1 MEDLLKWI
9 LQKMHQRHAGTL
21 RRRGMSSRGKSMAG
35 QASFSLI
42 SWATVGIIL
51 LSWYLATERGLV
63 SGFVLPSPAILWA
76 EFRLLVVK
84 GYAGKSLTEHVLT
97 SLFRTFTG
105 LGLGIAVGVPIG
117 LLMGFSRIAYA
128 ILGPIFSFLRPIPPI
143 AFIPLMILYFGI
155 GEFSKVALIFL
166 AALYY
171 VVLNTS
177 AGVRTVP
184 QDLVRAGQ
192 NMGLTQV
199 QLFSKIV
206 FWAALPHI
214 MTGVKTATAISWAI
228 VVAAEL
234 IAAQAGLGFMVMDAT
249 TFFRVPNVYIGIII
263 IGLIGVTLE
272 IVTLAIDRRLLHWMG
287 K

>member
-1 MEDLLKWI
+1 MRERKI
-9 LQKMHQRHAGTL
+9 KIH
-21 RRRGMSSRGKSMAG
+21 RRVTRG
-35 QASFSLI
+35 QAFYSLI
-42 SWATVGIIL
+42 SWLTLAVIFIL
-51 LSWYLATERGLV
+51 WVLV
-63 SGFVLPSPAILWA
+63 TAGGWVSAFVLPSPATLWS
-76 EFRLLVVK
+76 EFSSLAAK
-84 GYAGKSLTEHVLT
+84 GYAGKTLSEHILA

-105 LGLGIAVGVPIG
+105 LGLGIAFGVPIG
-117 LLMGFSRIAYA
+117 LLMGSSKTVNAV
-128 ILGPIFSFLRPIPPI
+128 LGPIFSFLRPIPPI

-184 QDLVRAGQ
+184 QDLIRAGL
-192 NMGLTQV
+192 NLGLTRAR
-199 QLFSKIV
+199 LFAKVI

-214 MTGVKTATAISWAI
+214 MTGIKTAMAISWAI
-228 VVAAEL
+228 VVAAEM

-263 IGLIGVTLE
+263 IGLIGVALE
-272 IVTLAIDRRLLHWMG
+272 AVTMALDRKLLHWMG
-287 K
+287 R

>member
-1 MEDLLKWI
+1 MI
-9 LQKMHQRHAGTL
+9 HAKTDWRVEEIRKIEKNVL
-21 RRRGMSSRGKSMAG
+21 PKRRRPVAG
-35 QASFSLI
+35 EAPYTLI
-42 SWATVGIIL
+42 SWATVAAIL
-51 LSWYLATERGLV
+51 LMWYLATAKGLV
-63 SGFVLPSPAILWA
+63 SAFVLPSPASLWA
-76 EFRLLVVK
+76 EFRALAVK
-84 GYAGKSLTEHVLT
+84 GYAGKSLTEHILA

-105 LGLGIAVGVPIG
+105 LGLGIAIGVPIG
-117 LLMGFSRIAYA
+117 LLMGSSRLAHA

-171 VVLNTS
+171 VVLNSS

-192 NMGLTQV
+192 NMGLTRV
-199 QLFSKIV
+199 QLFSKVV

-272 IVTLAIDRRLLHWMG
+272 VITLAIDRRVLHWMG

>member
-1 MEDLLKWI
+1 MVVRHNTGRSGATSVGTRYALVSWGTVAAI
-9 LQKMHQRHAGTL
+9 LFL
-21 RRRGMSSRGKSMAG
+21 
-35 QASFSLI
+35 
-42 SWATVGIIL
+42 
-51 LSWYLATERGLV
+51 WYLSTSAGWV
-63 SGFVLPSPAILWA
+63 SAFVLPSPGGLLA
-76 EFRLLVVK
+76 EFRVMLAK
-84 GYAGKSLTEHVLT
+84 GYAAKPLGEHVLA

-105 LGLGIAVGVPIG
+105 LGLGIVVGVPVG
-117 LLMGFSRIAYA
+117 LSMGYSPLAYA
-128 ILGPIFSFLRPIPPI
+128 ILSPIFAFLRPIPPI

-171 VVLNTS
+171 VVLNSS

-184 QDLVRAGQ
+184 RDLIRAGE
-192 NMGLTQV
+192 NMGLSRV
-199 QLFSKIV
+199 QLFARVI

-214 MTGVKTATAISWAI
+214 MTGIKTATAVSWAI

-234 IAAQAGLGFMVMDAT
+234 IAAQAGLGFMVMDAA

-272 IVTLAIDRRLLHWMG
+272 VITFSIDRRLLHWTG

>member
-1 MEDLLKWI
+1 MTVAAARPRRVDGE
-9 LQKMHQRHAGTL
+9 RL
-21 RRRGMSSRGKSMAG
+21 RY
-35 QASFSLI
+35 SLI
-42 SWATVGIIL
+42 SWGTVGAIL
-51 LSWYLATERGLV
+51 LLWYVATTWGWV
-63 SGFVLPSPAILWA
+63 SSFILPSPGQLLA
-76 EFRLLVVK
+76 EFRLLLLK
-84 GYAGKSLTEHVLT
+84 GYAGKPLGEHLWASLL
-97 SLFRTFTG
+97 RTFTG
-105 LGLGIAVGVPIG
+105 LGLGIAVGVPVG
-117 LLMGFSRIAYA
+117 LLMGYSPAA
-128 ILGPIFSFLRPIPPI
+128 HAVLSPIFSFLRPIPPI

-171 VVLNTS
+171 VVLNSS

-184 QDLVRAGQ
+184 RDLIRAGE
-192 NMGLTQV
+192 NMGLNRV
-199 QLFSKIV
+199 QLFSHVI

-214 MTGVKTATAISWAI
+214 MTGVKTATAVSWAI

-272 IVTLAIDRRLLHWMG
+272 IITLFFDRRLLHWAG

>member
-1 MEDLLKWI
+1 MPHLHD
-9 LQKMHQRHAGTL
+9 
-21 RRRGMSSRGKSMAG
+21 RRPRGCGMSSRRRAISG

-42 SWATVGIIL
+42 SWATVTIIL

-63 SGFVLPSPAILWA
+63 SGFVLPSPASLWA
-76 EFRLLVVK
+76 EFRVLVVK
-84 GYAGKSLTEHVLT
+84 GYAGKTLTEHILA

-105 LGLGIAVGVPIG
+105 LGLGIGVGVPVG
-117 LLMGFSRIAYA
+117 LLMGYSRVAYA

-155 GEFSKVALIFL
+155 GEFSKIALIFL

-199 QLFSKIV
+199 QLFSKVV

-249 TFFRVPNVYIGIII
+249 TFFRVPNVYIGIIV

-272 IVTLAIDRRLLHWMG
+272 VITLAIDRRLLHWMG

>member
-1 MEDLLKWI
+1 M
-9 LQKMHQRHAGTL
+9 
-21 RRRGMSSRGKSMAG
+21 RRTANRKPETSSEIRY
-35 QASFSLI
+35 SLV
-42 SWATVGIIL
+42 SWATVA
-51 LSWYLATERGLV
+51 LALVLWQIATSRGWV
-63 SGFVLPSPAILWA
+63 TAFVLPSPASLLA
-76 EFRLLVVK
+76 EFRVLLVK
-84 GYAGKSLTEHVLT
+84 GYAGKPMSEHLLA

-105 LGLGIAVGVPIG
+105 LGLGIAIGVPVG
-117 LLMGFSRIAYA
+117 LVMGHSRLAHA
-128 ILGPIFSFLRPIPPI
+128 ILSPIFSFLRPIPPI

-171 VVLNTS
+171 VVLNVA

-184 QDLVRAGQ
+184 LDLIRAGQ
-192 NMGLTQV
+192 NMGLTPF
-199 QLFSKIV
+199 QLFSKVI
-206 FWAALPHI
+206 FCASLPHI
-214 MTGVKTATAISWAI
+214 MTGIKTATAISWAI

-272 IVTLAIDRRLLHWMG
+272 IITFSLDRRLLHWTG

>member
-1 MEDLLKWI
+1 MTRFMKNL
-9 LQKMHQRHAGTL
+9 
-21 RRRGMSSRGKSMAG
+21 SG
-35 QASFSLI
+35 QASYSLI
-42 SWATVGIIL
+42 SWATVAAIFL
-51 LSWYLATERGLV
+51 LWYFVTARGLV
-63 SGFVLPSPAILWA
+63 SAFILPSPSNLWA
-76 EFRLLVVK
+76 EFRELVLK
-84 GYAGKSLTEHVLT
+84 GYAGKTLTDHILA

-105 LGLGIAVGVPIG
+105 LGLGIAVGVPVG
-117 LLMGFSRIAYA
+117 LLMGSSRMADA

-155 GEFSKVALIFL
+155 GEFSKIALIFL

-192 NMGLTQV
+192 NMGLTRV
-199 QLFSKIV
+199 RLFSKVV

-272 IVTLAIDRRLLHWMG
+272 VITLAIDRRLLHWMG

>member
-1 MEDLLKWI
+1 MPDMTRLMKNL
-9 LQKMHQRHAGTL
+9 
-21 RRRGMSSRGKSMAG
+21 SG
-35 QASFSLI
+35 QASYSLI
-42 SWATVGIIL
+42 SWATVAAIFL
-51 LSWYLATERGLV
+51 LWYFATARGLV
-63 SGFVLPSPAILWA
+63 SAFILPSPSNLWA
-76 EFRLLVVK
+76 EFRELVLK
-84 GYAGKSLTEHVLT
+84 GYAGKTLTDHILA

-105 LGLGIAVGVPIG
+105 LGLGIAVGVPVG
-117 LLMGFSRIAYA
+117 LLMGSSRMADA

-155 GEFSKVALIFL
+155 GEFSKIALIFL

-171 VVLNTS
+171 VVLNTC

-192 NMGLTQV
+192 NMGLTRV
-199 QLFSKIV
+199 RLFSKVV

-272 IVTLAIDRRLLHWMG
+272 VITLAIDRRLLHWMG

>member
-1 MEDLLKWI
+1 MT
-9 LQKMHQRHAGTL
+9 R
-21 RRRGMSSRGKSMAG
+21 SSKNLSG
-35 QASFSLI
+35 QASYSLI
-42 SWATVGIIL
+42 SWATVAAIFL
-51 LSWYLATERGLV
+51 LWYFVTARGLV
-63 SGFVLPSPAILWA
+63 SAFILPSPSNLWA
-76 EFRLLVVK
+76 EFRVLALK
-84 GYAGKSLTEHVLT
+84 GYAGKTLTDHILA

-105 LGLGIAVGVPIG
+105 LGLGIAIGVPVG
-117 LLMGFSRIAYA
+117 LLMGSSRVAYA

-155 GEFSKVALIFL
+155 GEFSKIALIFL

-199 QLFSKIV
+199 RLFAKVV

-272 IVTLAIDRRLLHWMG
+272 VITLAIDRKLLHWMG

>member
-1 MEDLLKWI
+1 
-9 LQKMHQRHAGTL
+9 L
-21 RRRGMSSRGKSMAG
+21 RIKGKKHRFQAVSG
-35 QASFSLI
+35 LASFSFL
-42 SWATVGIIL
+42 SWLTVAAIL
-51 LSWYLATERGLV
+51 LLWFLV
-63 SGFVLPSPAILWA
+63 TAAGWVSAFVLPSPANLWS
-76 EFRLLVVK
+76 EFQVLVAN
-84 GYAGKSLTEHVLT
+84 GYAGKTLSEHILA

-105 LGLGIAVGVPIG
+105 LGLGIALGVPLG
-117 LLMGFSRIAYA
+117 LLMGYSRIAHA

-171 VVLNTS
+171 VVLNSS

-184 QDLVRAGQ
+184 QDLLRAGL
-192 NMGLTQV
+192 NLGLSRAK
-199 QLFSKIV
+199 LFSKVV

-214 MTGVKTATAISWAI
+214 MTGIKTATAISWAI

-249 TFFRVPNVYIGIII
+249 TFFRVPNVYLGIII
-263 IGLIGVTLE
+263 IGLIGVALE
-272 IVTLAIDRRLLHWMG
+272 TVTVAIDRKLLHWMG
-287 K
+287 R

>member
-1 MEDLLKWI
+1 MRSAGEF
-9 LQKMHQRHAGTL
+9 RHPWVV
-21 RRRGMSSRGKSMAG
+21 SG
-35 QASFSLI
+35 QASFSFL
-42 SWATVGIIL
+42 SWLTVATIL
-51 LSWYLATERGLV
+51 LLWYLVTARGWV
-63 SGFVLPSPAILWA
+63 SAFVLPSPANLWS
-76 EFRLLVVK
+76 EFQVLVVK
-84 GYAGKSLTEHVLT
+84 GYAGKTLAEHILA

-105 LGLGIAVGVPIG
+105 LGLGIAIGVPLG
-117 LLMGFSRIAYA
+117 LLMGSSRVAYA

-171 VVLNTS
+171 VVLNSS

-184 QDLVRAGQ
+184 QDLVRAGM
-192 NMGLTQV
+192 NLGLSRTK
-199 QLFSKIV
+199 LFAKVI
-206 FWAALPHI
+206 FRAALPHI
-214 MTGVKTATAISWAI
+214 MTGIKTATAISWAI

-272 IVTLAIDRRLLHWMG
+272 AITVAIDRKLLHWMG
-287 K
+287 R

>member
-1 MEDLLKWI
+1 MKWI
-9 LQKMHQRHAGTL
+9 FQKMPHLHD
-21 RRRGMSSRGKSMAG
+21 RRPRGCGMSSRRRAISG

-42 SWATVGIIL
+42 SWATVTIIL

-63 SGFVLPSPAILWA
+63 SGFVLPSPASLWA
-76 EFRLLVVK
+76 EFRVLVVK
-84 GYAGKSLTEHVLT
+84 GYAGKTLTEHILA

-105 LGLGIAVGVPIG
+105 LGLGIGVGVPVG
-117 LLMGFSRIAYA
+117 LLMGYSRVAYA

-155 GEFSKVALIFL
+155 GEFSKIALIFL

-177 AGVRTVP
+177 TGVRTVP

-199 QLFSKIV
+199 QLFSKVV

-249 TFFRVPNVYIGIII
+249 TFFRVPNVYIGIIV

-272 IVTLAIDRRLLHWMG
+272 VITLAIDRRLLHWMG